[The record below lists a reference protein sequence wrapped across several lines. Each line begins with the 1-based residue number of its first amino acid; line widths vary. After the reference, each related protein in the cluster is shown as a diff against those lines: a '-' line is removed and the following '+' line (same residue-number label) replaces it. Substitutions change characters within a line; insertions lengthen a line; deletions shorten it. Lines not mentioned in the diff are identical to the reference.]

1 MPAPMFAL
9 PDLCDAHGD
18 ELSVAQPIFRHFGGS
33 TVFSGRVR
41 TIACFE
47 DNSLVADRVREPGE
61 GCVLVVDG
69 GASLRCALVGDN
81 LARIAVESG
90 WSGIVVNG
98 CVRDVEALATM
109 PIGILA
115 LAPHPLRSVKRGVGR
130 RDETVV
136 MAGVSFAPEA
146 WVYADSNGLVVS
158 PRALPV
164 GGPG

>member
-1 MPAPMFAL
+1 
-9 PDLCDAHGD
+9 
-18 ELSVAQPIFRHFGGS
+18 
-33 TVFSGRVR
+33 
-41 TIACFE
+41 
-47 DNSLVADRVREPGE
+47 
-61 GCVLVVDG
+61 
-69 GASLRCALVGDN
+69 
-81 LARIAVESG
+81 
-90 WSGIVVNG
+90 VNG